1 MLILLLGVFH
11 YFLNDIISFSDNHE
25 IVTVKK
31 IVWNGYCRREL
42 DKMQR
47 IGALESNRPGLKFF
61 SPLSTC
67 ALLSPPLLLLSAPPP
82 LQPETI
88 PYLVAQYLVVITIF
102 IIIIVVKICREWCQS
117 KLQNTEQTRHLL
129 VDIRS
134 PVLFVIV

>member
-1 MLILLLGVFH
+1 MLILLLGVLH

-31 IVWNGYCRREL
+31 MWNGSCRREL

-47 IGALESNRPGLKFF
+47 IGALEPNRPGLKFF

-82 LQPETI
+82 LQPETALFSCSVSSS
-88 PYLVAQYLVVITIF
+88 YH
-102 IIIIVVKICREWCQS
+102 
-117 KLQNTEQTRHLL
+117 HLYHHHCC
-129 VDIRS
+129 
-134 PVLFVIV
+134 